1 MDNRYK
7 TIIIKIMQ
15 NKITEEELK
24 DEMSLTEDL
33 KFDSIAFVNM
43 VVMLESTYGFSF
55 DDEYISFEMLKTV
68 KDVANYVKLKTA

>member
-7 TIIIKIMQ
+7 TIIVKIMQ

>member
-1 MDNRYK
+1 
-7 TIIIKIMQ
+7 MQ